1 MGMKGHLLVSL
12 YYGEPRHILM
22 REKIMSS
29 AKYSVKLKRNWMMI
43 IVTTYHQILKTK
55 YIIILGHKV
64 V

>member
-1 MGMKGHLLVSL
+1 
-12 YYGEPRHILM
+12 M

-55 YIIILGHKV
+55 YIIILEHKV